1 MATVTADAR
10 SLRGP
15 GHPATPSRE
24 ERLETAHG
32 ILLEGLA
39 QLTTS
44 DAWTRMLH
52 VAARFHNYSAGA
64 VGVFEAPE
72 SGFRA
77 VVSLGW

>member
-1 MATVTADAR
+1 MATITTEAR

-24 ERLETAHG
+24 VRLETAHG

-52 VAARFHNYSAGA
+52 VAARFHNYSGGA
-64 VGVFEAPE
+64 LGVLEPSE
-72 SGFRA
+72 CSRA
-77 VVSLGW
+77 RVVQSSA